1 MTCRKRLE
9 EMFRAENVTFSVR
22 KHEEMYSAQRLA
34 GLLHISGEQLAK
46 VVMAR
51 ADDQL
56 VMLVLPAPA
65 RVDLGKVKKLL
76 KAGEV
81 SLAREPEFAELFA
94 DCEVGAMPP
103 YGNLYG
109 LPTYV
114 DRTLSTQIRI
124 AFPAGSHR
132 EAIELSFADYERT
145 AKPVVAN
152 LSLG

>member
-9 EMFRAENVTFSVR
+9 ELFRAENVTFSVR
-22 KHEEMYSAQRLA
+22 KHEEEYSAQRLA
-34 GLLHISGEQLAK
+34 GLLHISGAQLAK

-56 VMLVLPAPA
+56 VMLVLSAPD
-65 RVDLGKVKKLL
+65 RVDLGKVRKLL
-76 KAGEV
+76 KGEQV
-81 SLAREPEFAELFA
+81 RLAPEPEFAELFA

-114 DRTLSTQIRI
+114 DRSLATQTHIT
-124 AFPAGSHR
+124 FPAGSHR
-132 EAIELSFADYERT
+132 EVIELSFADYERT
-145 AKPVVAN
+145 AKPVIAN
-152 LSLG
+152 LSLS